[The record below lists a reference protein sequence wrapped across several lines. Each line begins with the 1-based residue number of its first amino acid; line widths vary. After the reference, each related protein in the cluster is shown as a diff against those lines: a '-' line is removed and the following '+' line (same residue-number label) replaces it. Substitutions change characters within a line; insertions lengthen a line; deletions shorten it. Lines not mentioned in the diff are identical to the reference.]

1 MSGFQFKKDIGRDG
15 GSVQKYHVDSGHATI
30 LAKGDHVKLTGT
42 AFTDGTAEVDAATG
56 GAVFL
61 GVIVG
66 VEIDYSNETLNEQG
80 LPAST
85 AGYVLV
91 NQSPTAQYE
100 VAGDG
105 TTALAVTE
113 VGLNFDSTVT
123 AATRSGGVTRSNFVL
138 NTTTTGVN
146 TVAQWKVI
154 SLVDGD
160 VSTAQKII
168 VQPVEVYSLTS
179 AGA

>member
-1 MSGFQFKKDIGRDG
+1 MSGFQFIKDIGRDG
-15 GSVQKYHVDSGHATI
+15 GSVQRYHVLSSHASI
-30 LAKGDHVKLTGT
+30 LAPGDHVILTGT
-42 AFTDGTAEVDAATG
+42 AHTDGVAEVDAATA

-61 GVIVG
+61 GVIVA
-66 VEIDYSNETLNEQG
+66 VAPDYANETLNEQG

-85 AGYVLV
+85 AGYVYV

-105 TTALAVTE
+105 STALAVTD
-113 VGLNFDSTVT
+113 VSLNFDSIVT
-123 AATRSGGVTRSNFVL
+123 AATRSGGTTRSNFTL
-138 NTTTTGVN
+138 DTTTSGVN

-154 SLVDGD
+154 GLVDGD
-160 VSTAQKII
+160 VTTAQKII
-168 VQPVEVYSLTS
+168 VQPVELYSLTS